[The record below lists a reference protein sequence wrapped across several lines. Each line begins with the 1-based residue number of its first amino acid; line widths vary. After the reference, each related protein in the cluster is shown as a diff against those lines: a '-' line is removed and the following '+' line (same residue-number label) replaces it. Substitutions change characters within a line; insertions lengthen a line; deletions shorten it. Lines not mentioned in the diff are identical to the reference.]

1 MKKHLNTLF
10 VTTQGAYLSKEGETI
25 VVKVAGETRLQLP
38 VHTIGGIV
46 CFSIVSVS
54 PYLMGFCAE
63 RGVAI
68 SYLTENG
75 RFLAKIQGPVSGN
88 VLLRRE
94 QYRWADDPG
103 RSADMARSVI
113 IGKIAN
119 SRSVLQRA
127 LRDHSDKI
135 DEESVRRAASYLG
148 TCLESCNRET
158 DLERLRGIEGDSA
171 AVYFSVFDHLIV
183 SQKEAFQFKERNRR
197 PPLDNV
203 NCLLSFLYTLL
214 VHDARSAL
222 EGVGLDPAVGFLH
235 RDRPGRPS
243 LALDLIEEFRPFL
256 ADRLALSLINLR
268 QVQEKG
274 FKKDESG
281 AVLMDDETR
290 KTLLTTYQERKREEL
305 MHPFLEEKVTV
316 GLLMHM
322 QALLLARHVRGDLD
336 GYPPFIWK

>member
-10 VTTQGAYLSKEGETI
+10 VTTQGTYLSKEGETI
-25 VVKVAGETRLQLP
+25 AVKVEGETRLQLP
-38 VHTIGGIV
+38 VHTIGGII
-46 CFSIVSVS
+46 CFGIVSVS

-68 SYLTENG
+68 SFLTENG
-75 RFLAKIQGPVSGN
+75 RFLARIQGPVSGN

-94 QYRWADDPG
+94 QYRWADDPV
-103 RSADMARSVI
+103 RSADMARSII

-127 LRDHSDKI
+127 LRDHSEKI
-135 DEESVRRAASYLG
+135 DEASVRRVVSHLG
-148 TCLESCNRET
+148 NCLEACNRKC
-158 DLERLRGIEGDSA
+158 DLDRLRGIEGDSA
-171 AVYFSVFDHLIV
+171 AAYFSTFDHLIV

-222 EGVGLDPAVGFLH
+222 EAVGLDPAVGFLH

-243 LALDLIEEFRPFL
+243 LALDLIEEFRPVL

-274 FKKDESG
+274 FNKMETG
-281 AVLMDDETR
+281 AVVMDDEAR
-290 KTLLTTYQERKREEL
+290 KTLLTTYQERKREEIL
-305 MHPFLEEKVTV
+305 HPFLEEKVTV
-316 GLLMHM
+316 GLLLNM
-322 QALLLARHVRGDLD
+322 QSLLLARYIRGDLD
-336 GYPPFIWK
+336 SYPPFIWR